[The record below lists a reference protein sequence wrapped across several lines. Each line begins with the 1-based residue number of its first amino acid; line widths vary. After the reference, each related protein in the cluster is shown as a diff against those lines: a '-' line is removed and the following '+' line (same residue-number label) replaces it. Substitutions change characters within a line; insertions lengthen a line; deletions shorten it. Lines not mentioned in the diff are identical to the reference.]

1 MEIQI
6 HYDFHQADLTV
17 YKSKLKQSIPTM
29 FYHAARSNST
39 NEIRKK
45 CLQMVSYI
53 QSMPTGAKAKIAIS
67 FCLFFHTRTWTY
79 PIFKAKKDQF
89 VDLFFHG

>member
-1 MEIQI
+1 MLL
-6 HYDFHQADLTV
+6 DT
-17 YKSKLKQSIPTM
+17 
-29 FYHAARSNST
+29 SNST
-39 NEIRKK
+39 NETRKK

-79 PIFKAKKDQF
+79 PICKAKKDQI
-89 VDLFFHG
+89 VGLFFHG

>member
-6 HYDFHQADLTV
+6 HSNFHQADLTV

-29 FYHAARSNST
+29 FYHAADTSNST
-39 NEIRKK
+39 NETRKK
-45 CLQMVSYI
+45 FLQMVSYI

-67 FCLFFHTRTWTY
+67 FLLVLPHKNMD
-79 PIFKAKKDQF
+79 ISNLQS
-89 VDLFFHG
+89 